1 MYEKTTQAQRVEAS
15 EKAEQAWKTSR
26 HDVVKLLTDW
36 LGGKPTSIERAIAA
50 KAFQLGYIKAAEN
63 CQDCEA
69 AKQLVL
75 R

>member
-1 MYEKTTQAQRVEAS
+1 MYEKIAQAQRIEAS

-26 HDVVKLLTDW
+26 HDIVKLLTDW
-36 LGGKPTSIERAIAA
+36 LGGKPTSIEAAIAA
-50 KAFQLGYIKAAEN
+50 KAFQQGFVKASES

-69 AKQLVL
+69 AKQLIL